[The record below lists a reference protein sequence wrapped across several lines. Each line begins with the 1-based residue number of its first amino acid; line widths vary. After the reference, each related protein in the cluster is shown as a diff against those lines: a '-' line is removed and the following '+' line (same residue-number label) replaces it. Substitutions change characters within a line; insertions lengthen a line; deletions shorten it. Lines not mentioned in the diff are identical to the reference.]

1 MFKLIER
8 RDIILK
14 SLFIT
19 GITTKMEVEATGIAS
34 IGLDVFRGEHEGK
47 QVILRAVLRVP
58 DDVSAF

>member
-8 RDIILK
+8 RDIIPK

-19 GITTKMEVEATGIAS
+19 GITTKMEVEATVIAS

-47 QVILRAVLRVP
+47 QVIL
-58 DDVSAF
+58 

>member
-8 RDIILK
+8 RDIIPK

-34 IGLDVFRGEHEGK
+34 IGLDVF
-47 QVILRAVLRVP
+47 
-58 DDVSAF
+58 